1 MMNSVSSSNFTVST
15 PLLDYEENEVCHKFS
30 PILVTLGCFTFS
42 GLAFIIYYSVF
53 M

>member
-15 PLLDYEENEVCHKFS
+15 QLLDYEENEVCHNFS
-30 PILVTLGCFTFS
+30 PILVTLGCFTVS
-42 GLAFIIYYSVF
+42 GIAFIIYYSVF